1 MNTTLKQGG
10 RVEKI
15 DIAEMLIRRA
25 GKRLGDAYA
34 RFFEQSSPN
43 IEDFDLQLMREKEAE
58 ACIESVLL
66 FQSGMEAM
74 INEEITTNKMLQS
87 VRRERDSLQKR
98 LKDMSFKNK
107 WEQSYA
113 AMELE
118 DKDEY
123 LERYLDFYRKYR
135 VPITHPRN
143 RYFDIS
149 EYRFPLVYEGLRNGW
164 MAFMALS
171 TNWEET
177 ARQDSWEQFCE
188 ECNLPGKIV

>member
-1 MNTTLKQGG
+1 MNTTPKQSD

-15 DIAEMLIRRA
+15 DIAEMLIRRS

-34 RFFEQSSPN
+34 RFFEQASQN
-43 IEDFDLQLMREKEAE
+43 IGDFDLQHLREKEAE
-58 ACIESVLL
+58 ACIETILL

-74 INEEITTNKMLQS
+74 INEEITTNKKLQGI
-87 VRRERDSLQKR
+87 RKERDALQKR

-118 DKDEY
+118 DTGTYLQKY
-123 LERYLDFYRKYR
+123 LEFYRRYR
-135 VPITHPRN
+135 IPITHPRN

-149 EYRFPLVYEGLRNGW
+149 EYRFPLVYDGLRNGW

-171 TNWEET
+171 TTWEDT
-177 ARQDSWEQFCE
+177 ARQDSWEQFCG